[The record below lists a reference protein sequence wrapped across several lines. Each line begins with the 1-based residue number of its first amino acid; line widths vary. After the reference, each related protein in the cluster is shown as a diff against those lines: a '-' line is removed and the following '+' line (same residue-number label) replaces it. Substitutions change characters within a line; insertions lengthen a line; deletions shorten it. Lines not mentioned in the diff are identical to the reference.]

1 VKKSKPTL
9 LSILIHY
16 ARPWSLLAGI
26 ILYAMGGGIVHYL
39 GFSINWPVYFL
50 GQAVVTLLLISS
62 YYLKAYY
69 DLLDQPLKRR
79 RPKVDPEEDEDVP
92 VEVPRPVVLQI
103 AITTLS
109 VGAVVTVLLLAQG
122 VFNLA
127 TLIIMGV
134 AFFVSFFYSVP
145 PLRLVYT
152 GYGELIQAF
161 LITNLVPTLAF
172 LFQTGD
178 FHRLLVMLT
187 FPLTMLYLAMTL
199 ALSLPSYIEQMRQ
212 NRDTLMMRLGW
223 QRGMFMHNLL
233 IFIAYLLLGMAA
245 LFGLPWFLTWPGL
258 LTFPLGMFQVWQM
271 TRIANGYPPRWRL
284 LMLTA
289 ISLLGLTAYLIAL
302 ALWTS

>member
-1 VKKSKPTL
+1 M
-9 LSILIHY
+9 SILIHY
-16 ARPWSLLAGI
+16 ARPWSLFAGI
-26 ILYAMGGGIVHYL
+26 ILYALGGGIVHYL
-39 GFSINWPVYFL
+39 GFAINWPVYFL
-50 GQAVVTLLLISS
+50 GQAIVTLLQISS

-79 RPKVDPEEDEDVP
+79 RLKVDPEEEEDVP

-122 VFNLA
+122 VFNLP
-127 TLIIMGV
+127 TLIIMGM

-161 LITNLVPTLAF
+161 LITSLVPTLAF

-223 QRGMFMHNLL
+223 QRGMCMHNLL

-245 LFGLPWFLTWPGL
+245 LFNLPWFLTWPGL
-258 LTFPLGMFQVWQM
+258 LTFPLGLFQVWQM

-289 ISLLGLTAYLIAL
+289 ISLVGLTAYLIAL

>member
-9 LSILIHY
+9 SSILIHY

-39 GFSINWPVYFL
+39 GFAINWPVYFL
-50 GQAVVTLLLISS
+50 GQAVVTLLQISS

-79 RPKVDPEEDEDVP
+79 RPEVNPEEDEDVP

-109 VGAVVTVLLLAQG
+109 VGAVVTVLLLAHG

>member
-9 LSILIHY
+9 TSILIHY

-26 ILYAMGGGIVHYL
+26 ILYALGGGIVHYL
-39 GFSINWPVYFL
+39 GFAINWPVYFL
-50 GQAVVTLLLISS
+50 GQAVVTLLQISS

-79 RPKVDPEEDEDVP
+79 RPEVDLEEDEDVP

-122 VFNLA
+122 VFNLP
-127 TLIIMGV
+127 TLTIMGV

-152 GYGELIQAF
+152 GYGELIQAL

-223 QRGMFMHNLL
+223 QRGMFMHNVL
-233 IFIAYLLLGMAA
+233 IFFAYLLLGIAA

-258 LTFPLGMFQVWQM
+258 LTFPLGLFQVWQM

-284 LMLTA
+284 LTLTA
-289 ISLLGLTAYLIAL
+289 ISLLGLTAYLITL
-302 ALWTS
+302 SLWTS

>member
-1 VKKSKPTL
+1 M
-9 LSILIHY
+9 SILIHY

-26 ILYAMGGGIVHYL
+26 VLYAMGGGIVHYL
-39 GFSINWPVYFL
+39 GFAINWPVYFL
-50 GQAVVTLLLISS
+50 GQAIVTLLQISS

-79 RPKVDPEEDEDVP
+79 RPEVDPEGDEDKP

-122 VFNLA
+122 VFNLP

-161 LITNLVPTLAF
+161 LITNLIPTLAF

-223 QRGMFMHNLL
+223 QRGMFMHNVL
-233 IFIAYLLLGMAA
+233 IFFAYLLLGMAA
-245 LFGLPWFLTWPGL
+245 VYGLPWFLTWPGL
-258 LTFPLGMFQVWQM
+258 LTFPLGLFQVWQM

-284 LMLTA
+284 LTLTA

-302 ALWTS
+302 SLWTS